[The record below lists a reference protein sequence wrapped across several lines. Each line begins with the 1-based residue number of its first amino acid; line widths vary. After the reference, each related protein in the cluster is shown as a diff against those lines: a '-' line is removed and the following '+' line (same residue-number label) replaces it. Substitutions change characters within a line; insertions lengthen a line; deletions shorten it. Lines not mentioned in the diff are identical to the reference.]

1 MSYYGNRRYNPPA
14 DVYRASTLPGLNN
27 PVAALAAQA
36 MTPNPE
42 RKRAAD
48 AAGNKLPHN
57 RARYLVNLMHEA
69 AQELPARQ
77 WTAAEYLEAAWL
89 VDRAQGQ

>member
-1 MSYYGNRRYNPPA
+1 MQ
-14 DVYRASTLPGLNN
+14 D

-36 MTPNPE
+36 MTPNPA

-48 AAGNKLPHN
+48 AAGNKMPHN

-89 VDRAQGQ
+89 VNRAQGQ